1 MCSAMVDSMSSN
13 DATNEGVKRI
23 LVVDDEPLLCRM
35 VGAMLKKA
43 GYEIVTANNGA
54 QALEAVADKNPDLI
68 TLDVM
73 MPDMSGLDVA
83 RRLRSSN
90 DTARIPIVFVT
101 ALDRTVSSD
110 LRTLSSEPGIYHVDK
125 PFSREQLVTQV
136 SIALEN
142 RREAAGDGRSHG

>member
-1 MCSAMVDSMSSN
+1 MCSAMVDSMSSRE
-13 DATNEGVKRI
+13 AAEEHVKRI

-54 QALEAVADKNPDLI
+54 QALEAVAEHSPDLL

-83 RRLRSSN
+83 RRLRSSSE
-90 DTARIPIVFVT
+90 TARIPIVFVT

-142 RREAAGDGRSHG
+142 LRLAEEDGA